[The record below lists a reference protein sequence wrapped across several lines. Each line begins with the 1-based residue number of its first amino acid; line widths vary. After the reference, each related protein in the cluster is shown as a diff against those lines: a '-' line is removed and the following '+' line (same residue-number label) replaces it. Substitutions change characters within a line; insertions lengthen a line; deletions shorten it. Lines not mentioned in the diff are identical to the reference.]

1 MSKYPVLISLNLIFV
16 VFLAAQFFP
25 ISAIAGGGRSFE
37 DGMAVWK
44 TSSYEEAIEIW
55 KALGEK
61 GHADALNN
69 IGVAYRNGLG
79 VEQNYS
85 KALEQFRKGATNG
98 SLESHNSIGQLF
110 DEGWGVDQ
118 NFSKA
123 LIWYKTAA
131 EHGYAMSQYGVGR
144 MYALGRG
151 VPKNYIIASA
161 WWGLAMQVC
170 TSAQVCNGARQAKDM
185 IAAKM
190 TSEEIETAQQK
201 SSELWD
207 KFGKPFKIKRNYR
220 KDWDKCFSTSRQMMS
235 DCMRGKGWNVVSQ
248 IREKPSVMGDKTPL
262 EKAKKQCTE
271 LGFTKGTEKHGDC
284 VMKLYK

>member
-1 MSKYPVLISLNLIFV
+1 M
-16 VFLAAQFFP
+16 AAQFIP

-37 DGMAVWK
+37 DGMAAW
-44 TSSYEEAIEIW
+44 TNGSYEEAIDIW
-55 KALGEK
+55 KKLGEK

-79 VEQNYS
+79 VEKNYS
-85 KALEQFRKGATNG
+85 KALEWFRKSAANG
-98 SLESHNSIGQLF
+98 SLDAQSSIGQLF

-131 EHGYAMSQYGVGR
+131 EHGYAMGQYGVGR

-151 VPKNYIIASA
+151 VPKNYIIAFA
-161 WWGLAMQVC
+161 WWDLVAQVC
-170 TSAQVCNGARQAKDM
+170 TSMSHGTAYDGNLRKLPVCNGARQAKDM

-235 DCMRGKGWNVVSQ
+235 DCMRGKGWKVASQ
-248 IREKPSVMGDKTPL
+248 IREKPGVMGDKT
-262 EKAKKQCTE
+262 
-271 LGFTKGTEKHGDC
+271 
-284 VMKLYK
+284 V